1 MNRWK
6 LGRRTALAVLGFM
19 SCIVAAGCA
28 VPAATPVE
36 ALPIF
41 AGAPRGD
48 VLRVVVIAVANPR
61 ASLSTQAGTTP
72 GLYEVAPRY
81 VTGEAA
87 RRRLDEVRREHR
99 LTPLAGWPIPTL
111 GVYCGTFLIPADM
124 TREDVLAELA
134 RDPRIVLAQALNEFE
149 TLGRDP
155 GRAASAPAAAG
166 VDPGASY
173 NDPYLSLQHGLQS
186 LDVLKAHRCGR
197 GAGVIV
203 AIVDTGADT
212 SHADLRDAQT
222 TSANFVDDDGH
233 QFLRDFH
240 GTAVA
245 GIIAATPGNGLG
257 IVGIAPEAQLMLLK
271 ACWQTGHGAGAQCNS
286 FTLAQALS
294 KAIDRGAQVINLSLG
309 GPPDDLL
316 TRLVRQAIAKGIVVV
331 GAIPPGDDRR
341 GFPVGIPGVIAVRE
355 GAVRTPSDAAL
366 SLTGRD
372 ILTLSPGGRFDFSSG
387 SSLATAEISAVVA
400 LILQHDAHLSG
411 AAIEKLLRDTAS
423 PGTEVPDAFQ
433 AVAAIDRTCVGGVP
447 R

>member
-1 MNRWK
+1 MSPWE
-6 LGRRTALAVLGFM
+6 LGRRKALAVLAFV

-28 VPAATPVE
+28 APAAMPVD
-36 ALPIF
+36 APPIF

-48 VLRVVVIAVANPR
+48 ALRVVVIAVANPR

-124 TREDVLAELA
+124 TREEALAELA
-134 RDPRIVLAQALNEFE
+134 RDPRVVLAQPLNEFE

-155 GRAASAPAAAG
+155 VRATPAPAEG
-166 VDPGASY
+166 VDPGAKY

-203 AIVDTGADT
+203 AVVDTGADT
-212 SHADLRDAQT
+212 THVDLRDAQM
-222 TSANFVDDDGH
+222 TSANFVDDDGR

-257 IVGIAPEAQLMLLK
+257 IVGIAPDAQLMLLK

-316 TRLVRQAIAKGIVVV
+316 ARLVRQALAKGIVVV

-355 GAVRTPSDAAL
+355 GAARSPSDAAL
-366 SLTGRD
+366 SLSGRD

-387 SSLATAEISAVVA
+387 SSLATAEISAVAA
-400 LILQHDAHLSG
+400 LLLQHDPRLTG

-423 PGTEVPDAFQ
+423 TGTEVPDAFQ
-433 AVAAIDRTCVGGVP
+433 AVAAIDRTCVGGAP

>member
-1 MNRWK
+1 MNPWE
-6 LGRRTALAVLGFM
+6 LGRRTTLAVLAFA

-28 VPAATPVE
+28 VPTAMPVDVP
-36 ALPIF
+36 PIF
-41 AGAPRGD
+41 AGAPRGGA
-48 VLRVVVIAVANPR
+48 LRVVVIAVANPR

-72 GLYEVAPRY
+72 GLYEAAPRY

-87 RRRLDEVRREHR
+87 RRRLDEVRQAHR
-99 LTPLAGWPIPTL
+99 LMPLAGWPIPTL

-124 TREDVLAELA
+124 TREDALAELA
-134 RDPRIVLAQALNEFE
+134 RDPRVVLAQPLNEFE

-155 GRAASAPAAAG
+155 VRAAPTPAGG
-166 VDPGASY
+166 VDPSASY

-186 LDVLKAHRCGR
+186 LDVLRAHRCGR
-197 GAGVIV
+197 GAGVVV
-203 AIVDTGADT
+203 AVVDTGADT
-212 SHADLRDAQT
+212 THVDLRDAQM
-222 TSANFVDDDGH
+222 TSANFVDDDGR

-245 GIIAATPGNGLG
+245 GIIAATPGNGVG
-257 IVGIAPEAQLMLLK
+257 IVGIAPDAQLMLLK

-286 FTLAQALS
+286 LTLAQALS

-316 TRLVRQAIAKGIVVV
+316 ARLVRQAIAKGIVVV
-331 GAIPPGDDRR
+331 GAVPPGDDRR

-355 GAVRTPSDAAL
+355 GAAPTTSDAGL
-366 SLTGRD
+366 SLSGRD
-372 ILTLSPGGRFDFSSG
+372 ILTLSPGGHFDFSSG
-387 SSLATAEISAVVA
+387 SSLATAEISAVAA
-400 LILQHDAHLSG
+400 LLLQHDPHLTG

-433 AVAAIDRTCVGGVP
+433 AVAAIDRSCAGSVP